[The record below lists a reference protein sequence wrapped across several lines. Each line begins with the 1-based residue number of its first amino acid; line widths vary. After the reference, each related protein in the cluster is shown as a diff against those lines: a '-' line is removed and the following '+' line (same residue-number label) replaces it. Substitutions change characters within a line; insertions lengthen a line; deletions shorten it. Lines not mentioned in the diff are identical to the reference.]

1 MILLYVC
8 KIWKMNKKLKAD
20 GSPPF
25 LVMTTIELIE
35 KLREAK
41 MRGGVRKWQ
50 ILQKGIFD

>member
-1 MILLYVC
+1 MFVKFE
-8 KIWKMNKKLKAD
+8 KINKKLKAD